1 MKTNLNDSGTKK
13 IDTFQDA
20 RVDEKRQNQIKGGE
34 DVIVVTEILT
44 I

>member
-1 MKTNLNDSGTKK
+1 MKTNLNNSGVKK
-13 IDTFQDA
+13 IDIFQDA
-20 RVDEKRQNQIKGGE
+20 QVDESRQNQIKGGE